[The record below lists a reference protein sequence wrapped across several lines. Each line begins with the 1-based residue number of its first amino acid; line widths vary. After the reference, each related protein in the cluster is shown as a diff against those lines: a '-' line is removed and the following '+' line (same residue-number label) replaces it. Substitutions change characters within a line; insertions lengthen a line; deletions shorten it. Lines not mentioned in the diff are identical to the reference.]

1 MKCQRRTDVSYG
13 NPVVADKEQNRIH
26 GLHRQRVAN
35 VRSGVDNSCPP
46 SHPHLTTFGRDY
58 FWKKKRTVEAA
69 FSDLKMIQSIARTMT
84 RPLDVP
90 SNKGPTSLNANF
102 RKQELFRITMDNHK
116 LLNRLENAASQSTF
130 STKRLEEC
138 HLENRRHMANAS
150 YESSARKAGYYDA
163 LLRPSMCR
171 STPDLRR
178 NQQKMLMT
186 PDEDRPPFRGQE
198 QEHQSRQPS
207 RERPPS
213 GEIPVEQRPPSRG
226 ELKASADFEDAYS
239 EA

>member
-13 NPVVADKEQNRIH
+13 NPVVADKEQNRLH

-35 VRSGVDNSCPP
+35 VRSSVDNSCPP
-46 SHPHLTTFGRDY
+46 SQPHLTTFGRDY

-150 YESSARKAGYYDA
+150 YSARKAGYYDA
-163 LLRPSMCR
+163 LLRPSMSR

-178 NQQKMLMT
+178 NQQKMLMP
-186 PDEDRPPFRGQE
+186 PDDFF
-198 QEHQSRQPS
+198 
-207 RERPPS
+207 
-213 GEIPVEQRPPSRG
+213 
-226 ELKASADFEDAYS
+226 ELFVGTKGPTQKRVHP
-239 EA
+239 